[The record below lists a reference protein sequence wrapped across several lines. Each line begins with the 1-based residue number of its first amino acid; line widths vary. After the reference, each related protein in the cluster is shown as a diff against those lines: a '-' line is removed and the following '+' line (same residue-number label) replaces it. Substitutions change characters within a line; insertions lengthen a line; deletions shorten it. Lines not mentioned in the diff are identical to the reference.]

1 MDEWKEGSRE
11 GDLEGEK
18 EGEREDYKGDG
29 KRVRGKMGKKGREYY
44 TSGWTVEPNKS
55 RLDPL

>member
-18 EGEREDYKGDG
+18 EGEREDYKGVG
-29 KRVRGKMGKKGREYY
+29 KERWEEG
-44 TSGWTVEPNKS
+44 
-55 RLDPL
+55 